1 MQKKHWLPVL
11 LVLSMVLAAGGLVLA
26 QGDGATVTVTVLWT
40 DQDPIEGAKVAIY
53 EQGDEQGPGPV
64 VGAPQ
69 PTGAD
74 GKVEFTGIPNDAG
87 YEIRAEL
94 DEGHWTREGFSHIW
108 LSDEETMDVTL
119 YMLREGETEVF
130 FSVGGPLSVQLDVE
144 EGHDQWIPASETEF
158 SPSRFRA
165 EAHNVEGETL
175 DVSLTAFTID
185 GEWDGNLVGSEPSEG
200 QIAFKFSDDETNYV
214 WLGNGI
220 DLTLIRPVDAGYLEK
235 VFWIKGI
242 VGEGTQD
249 MHGRVM
255 FRVEV
260 KSD

>member
-26 QGDGATVTVTVLWT
+26 QVDGATVTVTVLWT
-40 DQDPIEGAKVAIY
+40 DQGPIEGAEVTIY

-64 VGAPQ
+64 VVGPQ
-69 PTGAD
+69 TTVSD
-74 GKVEFTGIPNDAG
+74 GKVQFTGIPNDAG

-94 DEGHWTREGFSHIW
+94 DEGNWTREGFSHIW

-130 FSVGGPLSVQLDVE
+130 FSVGGSLSVRLDVE
-144 EGHDQWIPASETEF
+144 EGHDQWIPASEKEF

-165 EAHNVEGETL
+165 EAYNVEGETL

-185 GEWDGNLVGSEPSEG
+185 GDWDGNLVGTNPSEG
-200 QIAFKFSDDETNYV
+200 EIAIMISEDDVTYA

-220 DLTLIRPVDAGYLEK
+220 DLTLERPGDVGYLK
-235 VFWIKGI
+235 KIFWIKGV

-249 MHGRVM
+249 MQGRVI
-255 FRVEV
+255 FKVGV
-260 KSD
+260 KSE